1 MAKVTTFSP
10 EEISVFCDQIAM
22 ILNGGIP
29 IYEGTHILYEELDE
43 GKTKHTLKTIDD
55 FVKDGLPFHEA
66 LKESGAFPVYVTE
79 MVKIG
84 EMTGKLEDIMRS
96 LAKFYDRECAVK
108 ASIRS
113 VVGYPTVLLGMMAV
127 VLLVLVG
134 KILPMFADIFLELDG
149 GTGTTIALMHNS
161 VLVAKVISVVV
172 LVLLALLIA
181 GLAWYKFKGD
191 NAVVTSFLNNN
202 PLSAKLADK
211 IAIGKFLATLAVM
224 SAGGMEI
231 IEAVKNASAV
241 VENKRTKEKT
251 KKCVEMLEADEK
263 LEDAMKES
271 RIFNSL
277 QSKMLGVARISGSG
291 DTILFKLSEQ
301 FDEEIGTRLSSL
313 ASIIET
319 ALVVILSTVIGAIL
333 ISVMMPLMSV
343 LSSIG

>member
-79 MVKIG
+79 MVKSG

-172 LVLLALLIA
+172 LVLLALLMA

-251 KKCVEMLEADEK
+251 KKCPFCFQKITDQ
-263 LEDAMKES
+263 ES

-277 QSKMLGVARISGSG
+277 QSKMLGVARVSGSG